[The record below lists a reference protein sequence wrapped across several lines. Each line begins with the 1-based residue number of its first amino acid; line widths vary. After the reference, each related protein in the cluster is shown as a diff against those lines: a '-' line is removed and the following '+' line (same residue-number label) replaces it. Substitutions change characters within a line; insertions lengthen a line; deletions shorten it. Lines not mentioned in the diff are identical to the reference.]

1 MTITTSNIGLVMDQL
16 NLLLHQYGVVDMV
29 KVVLGSRTSTIDII
43 PVDVSFIDMPIWKN
57 TMASIAEEACYEAK
71 QLDTSLTFKMGG
83 LL

>member
-1 MTITTSNIGLVMDQL
+1 MTITTNNVNLVMDQL
-16 NLLLHQYGVVDMV
+16 DLLLHQYGVVDMV

-71 QLDTSLTFKMGG
+71 ELDASLDFKIGG
-83 LL
+83 I